1 MTNTYRALSDSTKAA
16 FADGVFEREFTPTEE
31 RDWLASG
38 LVELVPRKYKV
49 LSNNY
54 DAGKQGSTVEAA
66 LLVELEAALIA
77 GGHIERVGP
86 ETDKATTETKKKG

>member
-1 MTNTYRALSDSTKAA
+1 MSNTYRAVSDRAKAINGEDIFEADLSA
-16 FADGVFEREFTPTEE
+16 TEE
-31 RDWLASG
+31 ADAVTGGHL
-38 LVELVPRKYKV
+38 EIVPRKYRV

-54 DAGKQGSTVEAA
+54 AAGKQGATVEAA

-86 ETDKATTETKKKG
+86 DSDNATTTKKKG